1 MTEQGKQISESQVTI
16 SQVMLPTDANVYGNV
31 HGGVIMKL
39 VDDAGAIVATRHS
52 RSIVVTVAVDSMTF
66 LSPIY
71 VGNLVTFT
79 AALSYVG
86 RTSMEVE
93 VLVEAEDPLTGA
105 KTHTNTAYVVYVALD
120 ETGRPIA
127 VPRLIPET
135 DQERDRIARGQK
147 RQEARLAR
155 VRVCER
161 WLDRWSLEQHLR
173 SVGNR

>member
-1 MTEQGKQISESQVTI
+1 MTEGEKRITDSQVTI
-16 SQVMLPTDANVYGNV
+16 SQVMLPTDANIHGNV

-71 VGNLVTFT
+71 VGNLVTLT

-93 VLVEAEDPLTGA
+93 VLVEAEDPLTGD

-120 ETGRPIA
+120 DSGKPREVPPLMVET
-127 VPRLIPET
+127 EE
-135 DQERDRIARGQK
+135 ERQRTARGRERQK
-147 RQEARLAR
+147 VRLSRRRNGA
-155 VRVCER
+155 
-161 WLDRWSLEQHLR
+161 
-173 SVGNR
+173 

>member
-1 MTEQGKQISESQVTI
+1 MTEGEKRITDSQVTI

-66 LSPIY
+66 VSPIY
-71 VGNLVTFT
+71 VGNLVTLT

-93 VLVEAEDPLTGA
+93 VLVEAEDPLTGD
-105 KTHTNTAYVVYVALD
+105 KTHTNTAYVVYVGLD
-120 ETGRPIA
+120 DSGRPRE
-127 VPRLIPET
+127 VPPLTAET
-135 DQERDRIARGQK
+135 EEERQRVAEGSE
-147 RQEARLAR
+147 RQQARLTR
-155 VRVCER
+155 R
-161 WLDRWSLEQHLR
+161 QK
-173 SVGNR
+173 GT

>member
-16 SQVMLPTDANVYGNV
+16 SQVMLPSDANVYGNV

-105 KTHTNTAYVVYVALD
+105 KTHTNTAYLVYVALD
-120 ETGRPIA
+120 EDGRPTE
-127 VPRLIPET
+127 VPSLISET
-135 DQERDRIARGQK
+135 DQERERITRGHK
-147 RQEARLAR
+147 RQEARLSR
-155 VRVCER
+155 QKEG
-161 WLDRWSLEQHLR
+161 L
-173 SVGNR
+173 